1 MTRPDPEHE
10 PMNDD
15 RAESLGSMMSGV
27 DLRQIAL
34 ALAAARTEILE
45 RWLESTSEQPFH
57 AGRRASAVADHV
69 PRLFD
74 ALVRILERTG
84 SRPGTAAP
92 PLGDP
97 DVLAS
102 AQDHARSRFEQ
113 GLQP

>member
-1 MTRPDPEHE
+1 MTQPGPEHE
-10 PMNDD
+10 PLNDN

-27 DLRQIAL
+27 DLRQIAT

-74 ALVRILERTG
+74 ALVKLLERTG
-84 SRPGTAAP
+84 TQSANAAS
-92 PLGDP
+92 PLDDP
-97 DVLAS
+97 DVLA
-102 AQDHARSRFEQ
+102 AA
-113 GLQP
+113 